1 MADGSYGR
9 PGPVTERLCGDAQV
23 ALPQRSACDRLYN
36 FSMLMF
42 DDLPWARERL
52 PELRRLQA
60 SPNPNFARSYRQQ
73 ADALERALLAT
84 EADLKDLEREL
95 RHVHA

>member
-1 MADGSYGR
+1 MARDTHDTTR
-9 PGPVTERLCGDAQV
+9 PAT
-23 ALPQRSACDRLYN
+23 DRIYN

-42 DDLPWARERL
+42 DDLNWARKRL

-60 SPNPNFARSYRQQ
+60 SPNPNFAKAYRQD
-73 ADALERALLAT
+73 ADALERALKAT

-95 RHVHA
+95 RNVHA